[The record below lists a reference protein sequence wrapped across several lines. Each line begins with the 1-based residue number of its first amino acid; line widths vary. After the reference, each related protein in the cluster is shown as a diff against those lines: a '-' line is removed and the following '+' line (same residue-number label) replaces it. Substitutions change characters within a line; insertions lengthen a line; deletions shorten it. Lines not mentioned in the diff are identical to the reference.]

1 MSTHKILDND
11 MIGHMATFLM
21 NLHNKLYTG
30 TPVDGDDMTMLS
42 GIIGVLNFNHK
53 N

>member
-1 MSTHKILDND
+1 
-11 MIGHMATFLM
+11 MIGHMADELM

-30 TPVDGDDMTMLS
+30 TPVNNDDMTILS
-42 GIIGVLNFNHK
+42 GIIGILNQNHR